1 MPETTVVQAS
11 AHGQVEPV
19 ADATSGAVTIR
30 HRSRALPGGLLLAI
44 ASIWLAASLGALHAG
59 ALEALPGTGAVGSV
73 CVFAIG
79 AALALIGVEWIAR
92 CRIVLLDQGRL
103 RATERRLT
111 GDRVFE
117 ESLARYH
124 GLRLRREQLRHGYDR
139 RTWYVVEAWHGDP
152 AKTVELARSKDPRLV
167 EQWAED
173 WARRLALPLCQE
185 PDERHARAHGQTRDR
200 RAAEAASDRPL
211 PATYS
216 APSRR

>member
-1 MPETTVVQAS
+1 MPGTTVMRAS
-11 AHGQVEPV
+11 AYSQVEPV
-19 ADATSGAVTIR
+19 ADAASAPITIR
-30 HRSRALPGGLLLAI
+30 HRRRALLGGLLLAI
-44 ASIWLAASLGALHAG
+44 AGVWLAVSLRALHAG
-59 ALEALPGTGAVGSV
+59 ALEALPGPGPAGAI
-73 CVFAIG
+73 CAFAIG
-79 AALALIGVEWIAR
+79 AALALIGLEWVAR
-92 CRIVLLDQGRL
+92 CRIVVLDQGRL

-124 GLRLRREQLRHGYDR
+124 GLRLRREQLPHRYGR
-139 RTWYVVEAWHGDP
+139 RSWYIVEAWHGEP

-185 PDERHARAHGQTRDR
+185 PDERHAGVDRPTRDR
-200 RAAEAASDRPL
+200 RTAEAASNRPL
-211 PATYS
+211 PAAYS